1 MLMSTPTCIRS
12 RVEDRV
18 PDTHALDPVLV
29 DRCLQGDST
38 AWEVI
43 VRAYARRIFSLAY
56 RYTGSKSQAED
67 LTQEIFVRIYQNL
80 VSFRA
85 DAGSFLVWVL
95 RISRNLIIDR
105 HRQALRSPRME
116 GSLEIEAMHLQD
128 ESRPSPQR
136 LVEQAEASEVLSK
149 ALDSLSCEERNAII
163 LRELEGMG
171 YQEMA
176 RRLGVPTGT
185 VKSRIHRARNTLARM
200 LSRNPAIREMIFT

>member
-1 MLMSTPTCIRS
+1 M
-12 RVEDRV
+12 
-18 PDTHALDPVLV
+18 PDAHALDPVLV
-29 DRCLQGDST
+29 SRCLQGDSA

-80 VSFRA
+80 ASFRA
-85 DAGSFLVWVL
+85 DTGSLLVWVL
-95 RISRNLIIDR
+95 RISRNWIIDR
-105 HRQALRSPRME
+105 YRQARRSPRME
-116 GSLEIEAMHLQD
+116 GSFEIEAMHLQD

-136 LVEQAEASEVLSK
+136 LVEQAEASKVLSE
-149 ALDSLSCEERNAII
+149 ALDALSCEERNAII

-176 RRLGVPTGT
+176 RRLGIPKGT
-185 VKSRIHRARNTLARM
+185 VKSRIHRARSTLARM
-200 LSRNPAIREMIFT
+200 LARNPAVRERLLN